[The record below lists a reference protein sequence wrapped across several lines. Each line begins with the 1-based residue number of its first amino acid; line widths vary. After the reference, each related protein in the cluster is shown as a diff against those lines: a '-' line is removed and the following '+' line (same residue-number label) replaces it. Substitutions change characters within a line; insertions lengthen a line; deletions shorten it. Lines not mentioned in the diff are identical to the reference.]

1 MGMLVEG
8 KWQNEDVKG
17 FVRDGKSVR
26 FSSGFHGAVR
36 EDGSTEF
43 KPEIGRYALYYNRT
57 CPWSH
62 RAAVTLETKGLSDV
76 IDQIFLEPARG
87 EQSWWFGGTDEYS
100 DPAIGATHLHELYS
114 ASRSNFTGRV
124 SVPILW
130 DKKTEQIV
138 NNDSGAIARMFN
150 CDFNKLAEFPE
161 IDFYPEQHRAAIDEL
176 NDFVAENLNDGVY
189 RCLLAKSQ
197 TDYETAF
204 DKLFTALDALDER
217 LAGHR
222 YLLGDKPTE
231 PDWRLFAGLVRFDA
245 VYYPAYKCNLKR
257 IIDYPRLW
265 DYTRDLYQLPNVA
278 GTVDMVR
285 IKAGYYGMIS
295 PSGIIPKGPIL
306 DFEEPHERTTLSWV
320 AG

>member
-1 MGMLVEG
+1 MGMLVDG
-8 KWQNEDVKG
+8 KWQDEDTKG
-17 FVRDGKSVR
+17 FARDGKNVR
-26 FSSGFHGAVR
+26 FSNGFHGAIR

-76 IDQIFLEPARG
+76 IDQIFLEPAMG
-87 EQSWWFGGTDEYS
+87 DQSWWFGTSDEYN

-114 ASRSNFTGRV
+114 ASDPHFTGRV

-130 DKKTEQIV
+130 DKKTAQIV

-161 IDFYPEQHRAAIDEL
+161 IDFYPEEHRTAIDEL
-176 NDFVAENLNDGVY
+176 NDFVADNLNDGVY
-189 RCLLAKSQ
+189 RCLLAKNQS
-197 TDYETAF
+197 DYETAF
-204 DKLFTALDALDER
+204 DKLFTALDSLDAR
-217 LAGHR
+217 LADR
-222 YLLGDKPTE
+222 RFLLGSKPTE

-257 IIDYPRLW
+257 IVDYRHLW

-278 GTVDMVR
+278 VTVDMER
-285 IKAGYYGMIS
+285 IKAGYYGMLS
-295 PSGIIPKGPIL
+295 PGGIIPKGPEL
-306 DFEEPHERTTLSWV
+306 NFDAPHRRN
-320 AG
+320 A